1 MMRRCMAS
9 HPDPCRRS
17 PDSSV
22 VPEAPSRS
30 EWHESQGAAF
40 AGAASEDSDPPLV
53 QQFVAAW
60 EARQCTSVEQFLAD
74 QPLAATDPQLAVRL
88 IYEEFCLRQ
97 EAGDAVEPASVL
109 ARFPQWRAELQL
121 VLEWHASLQIAG
133 VPPTFPVAGERIGE
147 FQLLAELGRGAEGRV
162 FLATQPSLSD
172 RPVVLKLVPRKGA
185 EHLALARLQ
194 HTSIVP
200 LYFVTDDPQRNLR
213 VLCMPYLG
221 GVTLARLLELLAERS
236 LAGRTGNDFVVAL
249 QRARAEAPVAVPL
262 DGPVLQFLPH
272 ASYVQG
278 VCWIGAC
285 LADALQYAHGR
296 GLVHLDIKPSNVLLA
311 ADGQPMLLDF
321 HLARE
326 VVMPGRL
333 AGNRLGGTPGYLSPE
348 QAQAIT
354 AVRQLRPVPA
364 VVDGRS
370 DIYSLGLLL
379 YELLGGPPWIAAGE
393 FRVPTRDEFDPS
405 VPRRVVAVIQKCLAS
420 EPGQRFADA
429 TTLALALR
437 RLLVAPP
444 SAALTVSGS
453 TPSFGSRRNPAK
465 RSVAMTAVVLAV
477 ALLGTTAVHFGGRGD
492 RDTPGHL
499 GGQVRLEQAAALR
512 QRTADEIHALVDQL
526 RFLDGIESMPADRL
540 RTLATGC
547 RTVWQGRHQWTSQ
560 TRGEL
565 AADTERRLRADWLE
579 LAILWADLHV
589 RLASA
594 EQLAQARR
602 EALQVL
608 TQAEAEFGRSVV
620 LSTEQRAY
628 AEALGLASEAERAAR
643 AAAQLA
649 PQTVWEHYAV
659 GRARLRAGDLE
670 EAATELSYAV
680 EIEPQA
686 FWPNFYAG
694 ICAYRRHDYE
704 VALASFSACVALAP
718 DQAEGFHNRGLVYRV
733 LGRDDLAACDFACA
747 RHRDTRSRR

>member
-1 MMRRCMAS
+1 M
-9 HPDPCRRS
+9 
-17 PDSSV
+17 
-22 VPEAPSRS
+22 
-30 EWHESQGAAF
+30 
-40 AGAASEDSDPPLV
+40 ASEDSESPLV

-60 EARQCTSVEQFLAD
+60 EAGRCASVEQFLAD
-74 QPLAATDPQLAVRL
+74 QPLAGTDPQLAVRL

-121 VLEWHASLQIAG
+121 VLEWHASLQTADDCP
-133 VPPTFPVAGERIGE
+133 VFPVTGERIGE

-172 RPVVLKLVPRKGA
+172 RPVVLKLIPRKGA

-213 VLCMPYLG
+213 MLCMPYLG
-221 GVTLARLLELLAERS
+221 GVTLAQLLDQLTERPLAERS
-236 LAGRTGNDFVVAL
+236 GNDFVAAL
-249 QRARAEAPVAVPL
+249 QRARAETPVDVPL
-262 DGPVLQFLPH
+262 DGPVLRFLPH
-272 ASYVQG
+272 ATYVQG

-311 ADGQPMLLDF
+311 ADGQPLLLDF

-326 VVMPGRL
+326 VVVPDRF
-333 AGNRLGGTPGYLSPE
+333 AGDRLGGTPGYLSPE

-379 YELLGGPPWIAAGE
+379 YELLGGPPRVAAGE

-405 VPRRVVAVIQKCLAS
+405 VPRRVVTVIQKCLAR
-420 EPGQRFADA
+420 EPGQRFANA
-429 TTLALALR
+429 ATLALALR

-444 SAALTVSGS
+444 SAALTDSS
-453 TPSFGSRRNPAK
+453 SPPAFGQRRNFAK
-465 RSVAMTAVVLAV
+465 RSAAMTVLVLAV
-477 ALLGTTAVHFGGRGD
+477 ALLGAIAGHFGGRGD
-492 RDTPGHL
+492 RDATGQIAGQTPP
-499 GGQVRLEQAAALR
+499 EQAAALR
-512 QRTADEIHALVDQL
+512 QREAEELHALVDQL
-526 RFLDGIESMPADRL
+526 RFLDGIESLPADRL
-540 RTLATGC
+540 RTLAAGC
-547 RTVWQGRHQWTSQ
+547 RQVWQGRHQWTRQ
-560 TRGEL
+560 PRAGL
-565 AADTERRLRADWLE
+565 AADAERRMRADWLE

-594 EQLAQARR
+594 EQLEPARR
-602 EALQVL
+602 EALEVL

-659 GRARLRAGDLE
+659 ARARLRAGDLE
-670 EAATELSYAV
+670 QAASQLSYAV
-680 EIEPQA
+680 ELEPQA

-694 ICAYRRHDYE
+694 ICAYRRHHYE
-704 VALASFSACVALAP
+704 LALASFSACVALAP
-718 DQAEGFHNRGLVYRV
+718 DKAEVFHNRGLVYRA
-733 LGRDDLAACDFACA
+733 LGRDDLAARDFACA
-747 RHRDTRSRR
+747 RHRDRRS